1 MKALP
6 IFPGQTQNT
15 QLPQAAQGSPGQP
28 PQPPMLRLGPADPA
42 FPARLVGLR
51 ALGSSGQL
59 WLRGDASAL
68 RRTPVL
74 TVVGSRAASRQ
85 AEELAE
91 SLGHAAASA
100 GMLVVS
106 GGALGVDA
114 AAHRGALAAG
124 GVTCA
129 VLGTGVDVSYPR
141 RHAELY
147 DRICASAGCLLSM
160 FPPGTG
166 PAAWHFPARNELM
179 AALADVVVVV
189 EAQDGSGSLITAQL
203 AQRLG
208 RRVLAFHG
216 SPGAA
221 HALSTG
227 ALLVRSIAD
236 VLYAVRRAAKEKNRP
251 EGPAAPG
258 PDQGLDR
265 AADRAHLGDL
275 EDALRIESPKDQ
287 TGGLTSEQAPPHE
300 LSLDRDLEEALL
312 VVLAAADA
320 PLDLDDLCARTA
332 RPVADCAAA
341 LIGLELRGRC
351 TRLAGGRYIGHAPL
365 S

>member
-1 MKALP
+1 
-6 IFPGQTQNT
+6 
-15 QLPQAAQGSPGQP
+15 
-28 PQPPMLRLGPADPA
+28 MLRLGPADPA
-42 FPARLVGLR
+42 FPVRLVGLR

-59 WLRGDASAL
+59 WLRGEVSAL

-85 AEELAE
+85 AESLAE
-91 SLGHAAASA
+91 SLGEAAAAA

-147 DRICASAGCLLSM
+147 DRICASEGCLLSM

-221 HALSTG
+221 HALSAG
-227 ALLVRSIAD
+227 ALLVRSVAD
-236 VLYAVRRAAKEKNRP
+236 VLYAVRRAISENRP
-251 EGPAAPG
+251 EGPASADPAR
-258 PDQGLDR
+258 GLDR
-265 AADRAHLGDL
+265 AADRVHLDDL
-275 EDALRIESPKDQ
+275 EDALRTESSKEAGEPAADPAHGSPGDLLSPAAPASP
-287 TGGLTSEQAPPHE
+287 TGEDLPPDE
-300 LSLDRDLEEALL
+300 LSLDPDLDEALL

-320 PLDLDDLCARTA
+320 PLDLDELCARTA

>member
-1 MKALP
+1 M
-6 IFPGQTQNT
+6 
-15 QLPQAAQGSPGQP
+15 
-28 PQPPMLRLGPADPA
+28 RLGPADPA

-59 WLRGDASAL
+59 WLRGDPAAL

-85 AEELAE
+85 AESLAE
-91 SLGHAAASA
+91 SLGQAAAAA
-100 GMLVVS
+100 GVLVVS

-141 RHAELY
+141 RHSELY
-147 DRICASAGCLLSM
+147 DRICASEGCLLSM

-221 HALSTG
+221 HALSAG
-227 ALLVRSIAD
+227 ALLVRSVAD
-236 VLYAVRRAAKEKNRP
+236 VLYAVRRAAAENRP
-251 EGPAAPG
+251 EGPAPRAPA
-258 PDQGLDR
+258 PALDR

-275 EDALRIESPKDQ
+275 KDALRAESPKEVP
-287 TGGLTSEQAPPHE
+287 GGPYGEPGGESAGDHDPPHE
-300 LSLDRDLEEALL
+300 LSLDPDLEEALL
-312 VVLAAADA
+312 RVLAAADA

>member
-1 MKALP
+1 
-6 IFPGQTQNT
+6 
-15 QLPQAAQGSPGQP
+15 
-28 PQPPMLRLGPADPA
+28 MLRLGPADPA
-42 FPARLVGLR
+42 FPVRLVGLR

-85 AEELAE
+85 AESLAE
-91 SLGHAAASA
+91 SLGEAAAAA

-114 AAHRGALAAG
+114 AAHRGALASG

-147 DRICASAGCLLSM
+147 ERICASAGCLLSM

-216 SPGAA
+216 SPGAS
-221 HALSTG
+221 HALSAG
-227 ALLVRSIAD
+227 ALLVRSVAD
-236 VLYAVRRAAKEKNRP
+236 VLYAVRRAAAENRP
-251 EGPAAPG
+251 EGPASADP
-258 PDQGLDR
+258 PRGLDR
-265 AADRAHLGDL
+265 AAERVHLDDL
-275 EDALRIESPKDQ
+275 EDALRTESPKVAGEPAAD
-287 TGGLTSEQAPPHE
+287 P
-300 LSLDRDLEEALL
+300 LSLDQDLEEALL
-312 VVLAAADA
+312 SVLAAAEA
-320 PLDLDDLCARTA
+320 PLDLDELCARTA